1 MKQEMDDFLTG
12 YYGKAGVYI
21 KRYIADMEQ
30 ALKKSKAILS
40 MDGDLEAHREG
51 YLSKECIERYKHWFD
66 LAEKAVINQPDVLKR
81 VRKERMAIMYAQIR
95 LEYGTR
101 EERKQLL
108 TQLIQLAEENDIWM
122 FSEVD
127 NRNDQS
133 GNREM
138 FYQKY
143 R

>member
-1 MKQEMDDFLTG
+1 M
-12 YYGKAGVYI
+12 Y
-21 KRYIADMEQ
+21 KRQ
-30 ALKKSKAILS
+30 
-40 MDGDLEAHREG
+40 
-51 YLSKECIERYKHWFD
+51 ERYKHWFD

>member
-1 MKQEMDDFLTG
+1 M
-12 YYGKAGVYI
+12 
-21 KRYIADMEQ
+21 
-30 ALKKSKAILS
+30 LKFVWNMA
-40 MDGDLEAHREG
+40 RE
-51 YLSKECIERYKHWFD
+51 KN
-66 LAEKAVINQPDVLKR
+66 AN
-81 VRKERMAIMYAQIR
+81 
-95 LEYGTR
+95 
-101 EERKQLL
+101 QLL

>member
-1 MKQEMDDFLTG
+1 MAEN
-12 YYGKAGVYI
+12 AV
-21 KRYIADMEQ
+21 AD
-30 ALKKSKAILS
+30 
-40 MDGDLEAHREG
+40 
-51 YLSKECIERYKHWFD
+51 
-66 LAEKAVINQPDVLKR
+66 QPDVLKR

-108 TQLIQLAEENDIWM
+108 AQLIQLAQENDVWM

-127 NRNDQS
+127 NREDQS

-143 R
+143 MNKLNNVSVN

>member
-1 MKQEMDDFLTG
+1 
-12 YYGKAGVYI
+12 
-21 KRYIADMEQ
+21 
-30 ALKKSKAILS
+30 
-40 MDGDLEAHREG
+40 
-51 YLSKECIERYKHWFD
+51 
-66 LAEKAVINQPDVLKR
+66 
-81 VRKERMAIMYAQIR
+81 MYAQIR